1 MLVLLNAIRRGL
13 LLLVGFTLPLT
24 GVGVIELALP
34 ASPFKVI
41 SALLLAYCVFL
52 FVVTAR
58 LPRRDPKA
66 WWVLGY
72 AVSYGLACFH
82 ALFAGIDAA
91 ALLTPL
97 ITVGSLI
104 LFYFVLNY
112 SIVERRDLHLL
123 LWALVLGSGVS
134 AFPAVLG
141 IQTGLQ
147 VYQGTRYEGL
157 SQQVN
162 VFGFDMMV
170 VFPIIAALFL
180 KARSVFSK
188 LVLGGTAALAV
199 GGILVSLSR
208 TAFVATVA
216 EYALWVQ
223 RFRSISSLKYLLP
236 ATAIL
241 VAVVLMAPSQVQER
255 ARSMMDPAQRS
266 ADGSIQSR
274 LVQFEASMS
283 AIVQNP
289 ILGIGTRRFVEWTRE
304 QSSVPDVHNMVH
316 NAFLR
321 VWVEQGLIGLIFF
334 VGVVAIAWRQYGM
347 TWRASKIHRN
357 RGDPELDELGHL
369 AIFLQISLFGSIVGG
384 MFTHSQ
390 DSKIFWV
397 VLALGSVVQG
407 LARARV
413 SQLSVESGATVQAR
427 WDEAGPSARV
437 DVPMSR

>member
-13 LLLVGFTLPLT
+13 LFLVGFTLPLT
-24 GVGVIELALP
+24 GVGVIELTLP
-34 ASPFKVI
+34 ASPFKII

-52 FVVTAR
+52 FLVTAR
-58 LPRRDPKA
+58 LPRRDRKA
-66 WWVLGY
+66 WWVFGY
-72 AVSYGLACFH
+72 AVSYGIACFH

-91 ALLTPL
+91 VLLTPL

-104 LFYFVLNY
+104 LFYYVLNY
-112 SIVERRDLHLL
+112 SIVERRDLNLF

-134 AFPAVLG
+134 ASPAVLG
-141 IQTGLQ
+141 IQTGLE
-147 VYQGTRYEGL
+147 VYHGTRYEGL
-157 SQQVN
+157 AQQVN

-170 VFPIIAALFL
+170 ILPIIAALFL
-180 KARSVFSK
+180 KARSVFAK
-188 LVLGGTAALAV
+188 LVLAATAALAA
-199 GGILVSLSR
+199 GGILASLSR
-208 TAFVATVA
+208 TAFVATAA

-223 RFRSISSLKYLLP
+223 RFRSMSSLKYLIA

-241 VAVVLMAPSQVQER
+241 VAVVLMAPQQVGER
-255 ARSMMDPAQRS
+255 TRSMMDPAQRA

-283 AIVQNP
+283 AIVRNP
-289 ILGIGTRRFVEWTRE
+289 ILGIGTRRFVKWTRE
-304 QSSVPDVHNMVH
+304 EASVPDVHNMVH

-321 VWVEQGLIGLIFF
+321 IWVEQGLIGLVFF
-334 VGVVAIAWRQYGM
+334 VGIVVIAWRQYSM
-347 TWRASKIHRN
+347 TWRTSKIRTN
-357 RGDPELDELGHL
+357 RGDSDLGELGHL

-407 LARARV
+407 LARARA
-413 SQLSVESGATVQAR
+413 SQMSFEPVATSESRWADVGPATH
-427 WDEAGPSARV
+427 G